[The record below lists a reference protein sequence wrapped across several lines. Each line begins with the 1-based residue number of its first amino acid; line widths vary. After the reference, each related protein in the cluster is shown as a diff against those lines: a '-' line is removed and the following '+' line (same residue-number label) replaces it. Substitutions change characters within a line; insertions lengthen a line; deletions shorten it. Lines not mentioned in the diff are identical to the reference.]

1 MRSIRYN
8 VHFPA
13 LIVATLIFWFVKD
26 LNFPARISNFL
37 FLPWLLM
44 GALHATR
51 IVVSLRDRKAVNRI
65 GVLCFVALAA
75 LWSVSTPIVTPR
87 SSILLVP
94 VLDHVPQREIK
105 LTLFLLVGSA
115 IGGSGYWLL
124 IRLFWLKSL
133 PLANWL
139 RTIALCMAAT
149 LLAIVAIEVLRLSE
163 ELTSFVLTI
172 AWWFGFSISLYW
184 SEMSRTT
191 NGPAG
196 AIENLSWKHVTS

>member
-1 MRSIRYN
+1 MATDGRSSCDVYRCFASGSQSGQSDRGIVIR
-8 VHFPA
+8 
-13 LIVATLIFWFVKD
+13 
-26 LNFPARISNFL
+26 
-37 FLPWLLM
+37 
-44 GALHATR
+44 HA
-51 IVVSLRDRKAVNRI
+51 
-65 GVLCFVALAA
+65 CA